1 MHPSDKFTTKNQKQN
16 NYMNQGQI
24 LGQIGT
30 NTKGVDQIRSKWPTT
45 RRNPKPNQKRQRE
58 RERNRY
64 AERHKRRRRR
74 RRKRRVWAERRL
86 HTFHPSTLP
95 LPTQPFSFSSLPL
108 LLSPLFVVVVA
119 VVVVV
124 DAYQNYTNIF
134 TATGWTHLPHEPS
147 IFSLCTISFFFTSA
161 PHFSFYFQF
170 SPTHPTCVCSFCHN
184 ICMCNMR
191 PRLQHLIVFYQLC

>member
-1 MHPSDKFTTKNQKQN
+1 MPRGISGGGGDAEKEGF
-16 NYMNQGQI
+16 G
-24 LGQIGT
+24 
-30 NTKGVDQIRSKWPTT
+30 
-45 RRNPKPNQKRQRE
+45 PNDDS
-58 RERNRY
+58 
-64 AERHKRRRRR
+64 
-74 RRKRRVWAERRL
+74 
-86 HTFHPSTLP
+86 TPSTPPPFHFLP
-95 LPTQPFSFSSLPL
+95 NLSLFPPSPL
-108 LLSPLFVVVVA
+108 LLSPLFVVVVVA
-119 VVVVV
+119 VVV

-191 PRLQHLIVFYQLC
+191 PRLQHLIVFY